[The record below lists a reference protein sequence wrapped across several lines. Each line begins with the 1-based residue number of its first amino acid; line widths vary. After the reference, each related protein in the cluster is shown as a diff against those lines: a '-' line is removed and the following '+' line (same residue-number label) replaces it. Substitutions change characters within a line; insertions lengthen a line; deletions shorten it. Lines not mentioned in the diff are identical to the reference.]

1 MISDGQMI
9 CAPGSWRFAFILP
22 DAVLMKKKLH
32 QEHSKPMIVF
42 RNYFVVFLLPLLSG
56 CTAMALTGAGVGA
69 SYTLSNVAYR
79 SFSSSGDHVHHA
91 TIVALKKMDIKI
103 IDDSKSEDGRTI
115 TAATKELDI
124 VINLEEV
131 TSKTTQVKVD
141 ARKRVVLKD
150 KATAA
155 EIINQVGKILGE

>member
-1 MISDGQMI
+1 MFGL
-9 CAPGSWRFAFILP
+9 WRFAFTLP
-22 DAVLMKKKLH
+22 GAMLTQNKLH
-32 QEHSKPMIVF
+32 QKYCKPMITL
-42 RNYFVVFLLPLLSG
+42 RKCFVVFLLPLLSG
-56 CTAMALTGAGVGA
+56 CTAMALTGAGVGV

-79 SFSSSGDHVHHA
+79 SFSSPVGRVHHA
-91 TIVALKKMDIKI
+91 TIDALKKMDITVI
-103 IDDSKSEDGRTI
+103 NDSKSEDGRTI

-141 ARKRVVLKD
+141 AREKVVLKD

>member
-1 MISDGQMI
+1 
-9 CAPGSWRFAFILP
+9 
-22 DAVLMKKKLH
+22 
-32 QEHSKPMIVF
+32 MIVF
-42 RNYFVVFLLPLLSG
+42 RKFLVVFLLPLLSG
-56 CTAMALTGAGVGA
+56 CTAIALTGAGAGI
-69 SYTLSNVAYR
+69 SYTLGNVAYR
-79 SFSSSGDHVHHA
+79 SFSFPVDRVHHA
-91 TIVALKKMDIKI
+91 TVDALKKMNIRIVNDIKV
-103 IDDSKSEDGRTI
+103 EDGRTI

-155 EIINQVGKILGE
+155 EIINQVGKSLGE

>member
-1 MISDGQMI
+1 
-9 CAPGSWRFAFILP
+9 
-22 DAVLMKKKLH
+22 
-32 QEHSKPMIVF
+32 
-42 RNYFVVFLLPLLSG
+42 
-56 CTAMALTGAGVGA
+56 MALTGAGVGV

-79 SFSSSGDHVHHA
+79 SFSSPVGRVHHA
-91 TIVALKKMDIKI
+91 TIDALKKMDITVI
-103 IDDSKSEDGRTI
+103 NDSKSEDGRTI

-141 ARKRVVLKD
+141 AREKVVLKD

>member
-1 MISDGQMI
+1 MNIF
-9 CAPGSWRFAFILP
+9 RKYFI
-22 DAVLMKKKLH
+22 A
-32 QEHSKPMIVF
+32 
-42 RNYFVVFLLPLLSG
+42 FLLPVLSG
-56 CTAMALTGAGVGA
+56 CTAVALTGAGVGA

-79 SFSSSGDHVHHA
+79 SFSSSRDQVHHA
-91 TIVALKKMDIKI
+91 TIDALKKMDINI
-103 IDDSKSEDGRTI
+103 IDDRRSEDGSTI

-124 VINLEEV
+124 VIILEEV

>member
-1 MISDGQMI
+1 VSGL
-9 CAPGSWRFAFILP
+9 WRFAFIPP
-22 DAVLMKKKLH
+22 DAVLAQNKLH
-32 QEHSKPMIVF
+32 QEHCKPMIVF
-42 RNYFVVFLLPLLSG
+42 RKYFVVFLLPLLSG

-79 SFSSSGDHVHHA
+79 SFSSSGDQVHQA
-91 TIVALKKMDIKI
+91 TIAALKKMDIKI
-103 IDDSKSEDGRTI
+103 IDDSKSEDGRII
-115 TAATKELDI
+115 TATTKELDI

-131 TSKTTQVKVD
+131 TTKTTQVKVD